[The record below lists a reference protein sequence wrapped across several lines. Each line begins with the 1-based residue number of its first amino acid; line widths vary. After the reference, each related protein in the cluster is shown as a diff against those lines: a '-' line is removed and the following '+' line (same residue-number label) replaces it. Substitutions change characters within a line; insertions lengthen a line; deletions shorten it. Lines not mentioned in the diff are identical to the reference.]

1 MNGTVTT
8 LTDRGFG
15 FIRAKDA
22 RDLFFHSKDLSGVTF
37 DELRVGDAVSFDVR
51 AWGEKGDFA
60 AQVNRDW
67 DNRDEQPREAGE
79 WDEQSRE
86 AQKQDEQS
94 REVRERFADQDMI
107 ALAVVDDQISV
118 LGLTRDGTCQFVDA
132 NLNVHSL
139 LYVGSETVELKHA
152 IEEFENLLNQA
163 KVPEKVFQDFFER
176 HPEFLL
182 TEEHYAAHP
191 HVVLEGDRHKGRL
204 IPDFIL
210 EPLKQGALSD
220 ILEVK
225 LPSAPLYVQK
235 ANRARFSSAVFEAC
249 AQLREYSAFF
259 DRSENR
265 ERIALAYNGL
275 QLYRPN
281 LFLIIGRTSGICPVV
296 ERRIQSDIG
305 LPLHL
310 RTYDDVML
318 RMRERVRRQERSG
331 GSGSAG

>member
-1 MNGTVTT
+1 MDGTVKT

-22 RDLFFHSKDLSGVTF
+22 RDLFFHSKDLAGVSF
-37 DELRVGDAVSFDVR
+37 DELKVGDSVSFDVNTG
-51 AWGEKGDFA
+51 GEKGDFA
-60 AQVNRDW
+60 VQVSRDW
-67 DNRDEQPREAGE
+67 GE
-79 WDEQSRE
+79 RP
-86 AQKQDEQS
+86 

-107 ALAVVDDQISV
+107 ALTVVDEQVRV
-118 LGLTRDGTCQFVDA
+118 LGITRDGTCQFVDA

-139 LYVGSETVELKHA
+139 LYVGSETVELRYA
-152 IEEFENLLNQA
+152 IEELESLLNQN
-163 KVPEKVFQDFFER
+163 KISEVVFQDFFER

-182 TEEHYAAHP
+182 TEEHRAAHP
-191 HVVLEGDRHKGRL
+191 HLVLESDRHKGRL

-225 LPSAPLYVQK
+225 LPSAALYVRK
-235 ANRARFSSAVFEAC
+235 TNRARFSAAVSEAC

-259 DRSENR
+259 DRGENR
-265 ERIALAYNGL
+265 DKIASRYGL
-275 QLYRPN
+275 QLYRPS
-281 LFLIIGRTSGICPVV
+281 LFLIIGRTTGICPIL

-318 RMRERVRRQERSG
+318 RMRERVRRQEWG
-331 GSGSAG
+331 GGNNPQIWTIPKKV